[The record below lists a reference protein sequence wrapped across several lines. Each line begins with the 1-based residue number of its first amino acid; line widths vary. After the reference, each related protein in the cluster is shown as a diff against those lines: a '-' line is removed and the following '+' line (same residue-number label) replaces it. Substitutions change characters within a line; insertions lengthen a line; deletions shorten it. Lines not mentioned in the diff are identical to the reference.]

1 MKKLFTFL
9 LAIVAS
15 IGTMFAASGK
25 CGENLTWELTDDV
38 LTISGTGA
46 MNNYSL
52 GSTGSSTAPWNSY
65 SSSIKSI
72 IIKWGVTS
80 IGEYA
85 FNNCSRLQSVE
96 IPNSVV
102 SIGSHAFSGCVR
114 MDSVNFGNGVTSIG
128 NYAFYKCSGLTSV
141 TIPNSVT
148 SIGNWAFSY
157 CSGLTSVTIGNSVT
171 GIGRNAF
178 GGCNSLTAVH
188 ILDLAAWCKI
198 QFGEDVANPLSYA
211 HNLYVNGELVTDL
224 IIPNSVTSIKY
235 KAFSGCTGLTSVTIP
250 NSVTSIGNYAFASCT
265 GLTSVTIPNSV
276 TSIGDWAFYN
286 CSSLTSVTIPNSVT
300 SIGIK
305 VFESCSGLTSVTI
318 PNSVANIGSGAF
330 YGCKISTI
338 DYIGDIEEWLN
349 KSWSPSDLS
358 SGYSLLLNGSILE
371 KVTIPDNVKS
381 IKDNTFLNCIS
392 LTSVMLPDGVTKI
405 GSSAFSGCTSLIYV
419 TIPNSVINIGSDAFK
434 NVPNIVYYGTAT
446 GSQWGA
452 KSINGFTV
460 GYFVYSD
467 DTKATLTA
475 CSASAQGE
483 ITIPNSVTSIGK
495 SAFYGC
501 TNLTSVTIPN
511 SVTSIGSSAFQECT
525 SLTSVT
531 IPNSVTS
538 IGNYAFANCSSLTS
552 VTIPNSVTSIG
563 NYAFSRCTGLTS
575 VTIPNSVTSIGEG
588 AFYYC
593 SVLASVTIPNSV
605 KSIGNYTFANCS
617 SLTFITI
624 PNNVT
629 GIGGYAFTGSK
640 INTINYVGELKDW
653 CEKLWSPDNISSNY
667 QLLFNG
673 ELQKNVIIPNSVTSI
688 GNYAFNNCSSL
699 TSIEIPNSVASIG
712 NSAFYNCSG
721 LTKVIIN
728 DVAAWCKIDFANL
741 LSNPLYYAHL
751 LYLNDVEINSLIIP
765 DNVTS
770 IGDYTFY
777 NCSNLTSVTI
787 PNSVTSIGNS
797 AFYGCTGLTSVTIPN
812 SVTSI
817 GNDAF
822 YNVQNI
828 MYQGTA
834 TGLPWGAKNINLF
847 MDGYLLFSDETRTT
861 LLACSREADGIIE
874 IPNSVTSIGYYA
886 FSGCTGLTSVTI
898 PNSVT
903 SIGYYA
909 FYNCSKLNSITIEA
923 TTPPYLG
930 DEAFDSTN
938 DCPIIVPCDA
948 VAVYKEKWSGYADR
962 IVGNNCKSSYT
973 ITFANWDG
981 KVLQSSQVEE
991 GTLPKYT
998 GTTPVRPEDEQYTY
1012 TFSGWSPAIVAAT
1025 ADATYTAR
1033 YEATKKG
1040 NTSYTITFL
1049 DWDGTVLQSS
1059 QVEEGTLPKYTGAT
1073 PVRPD
1078 DEQYTYT
1085 FNGWSPA
1092 IVAATAD
1099 ATYTA
1104 RYEAT
1109 KKETNT
1115 CGDNLTWD
1123 LTDGVL
1129 TISGT
1134 GKMTDFS
1141 YPDYG
1146 PWYSSRSSIKTLN
1159 ISDGVTSIG
1168 NYAFYN
1174 CSALTSVTIP
1184 NSVTSIG
1191 NSAFE
1196 DCTGLTSVTIPN
1208 SVTSIGSS
1216 TFSGCSGLTSVTIG
1230 NSVTSIGKSAFADC
1244 SSLTSVTIG
1253 NSVTSIGDYAFEGC
1267 SGLTSMTIPNS
1278 VTSIGDWA
1286 FDGCSGLTSITIP
1299 KSVTSI
1305 GDVPFLLCSNLKTID
1320 IDADNPN
1327 YSSERGVLFNK
1338 DKTTLIQCPGGK
1350 QGTYTIPNSVT
1361 SIGDFAFAQC
1371 YALTS
1376 IEIPNSVTSIG
1387 EYAFYLC
1394 SGLTSVIVGNGVKE
1408 IVSPTFAGCPLK
1420 NITLGTGLRK
1430 MSVGAFP
1437 YNVMMDGYDEY
1448 GLPMPKT
1455 DASGNFIYTVEK
1467 VVCYAKVPPTI
1478 ELSGASDYKG
1488 FLDNF
1493 AEAVIYVPQESVSR
1507 YQAYTET
1514 WGRLDIRPIK
1524 AATADATSLTV
1535 TPSASSAEIT
1545 WPQVSGAASYEL
1557 IIKDKSGNVVC
1568 TLIFNAEGQ
1577 LTSIAFA
1584 APSRDGAPQRTQT
1597 AGFSFTI
1604 TGLDSGSSYDLT
1616 MTSKDQ
1622 NGNTIDEKQLS
1633 FSTNGSSPEA
1643 IDTIDAAKLGSSS
1656 KILRNGQV
1664 LIRRG
1669 DKLYTMQGQ
1678 EVE

>member
-1 MKKLFTFL
+1 M
-9 LAIVAS
+9 
-15 IGTMFAASGK
+15 
-25 CGENLTWELTDDV
+25 
-38 LTISGTGA
+38 
-46 MNNYSL
+46 
-52 GSTGSSTAPWNSY
+52 
-65 SSSIKSI
+65 
-72 IIKWGVTS
+72 TS
-80 IGEYA
+80 IGDDA
-85 FNNCSRLQSVE
+85 F
-96 IPNSVV
+96 I
-102 SIGSHAFSGCVR
+102 
-114 MDSVNFGNGVTSIG
+114 
-128 NYAFYKCSGLTSV
+128 
-141 TIPNSVT
+141 
-148 SIGNWAFSY
+148 W
-157 CSGLTSVTIGNSVT
+157 
-171 GIGRNAF
+171 
-178 GGCNSLTAVH
+178 
-188 ILDLAAWCKI
+188 
-198 QFGEDVANPLSYA
+198 
-211 HNLYVNGELVTDL
+211 
-224 IIPNSVTSIKY
+224 
-235 KAFSGCTGLTSVTIP
+235 CTGLTSVTIP
-250 NSVTSIGNYAFASCT
+250 
-265 GLTSVTIPNSV
+265 
-276 TSIGDWAFYN
+276 
-286 CSSLTSVTIPNSVT
+286 
-300 SIGIK
+300 
-305 VFESCSGLTSVTI
+305 
-318 PNSVANIGSGAF
+318 
-330 YGCKISTI
+330 
-338 DYIGDIEEWLN
+338 
-349 KSWSPSDLS
+349 
-358 SGYSLLLNGSILE
+358 
-371 KVTIPDNVKS
+371 KS
-381 IKDNTFLNCIS
+381 IK
-392 LTSVMLPDGVTKI
+392 
-405 GSSAFSGCTSLIYV
+405 
-419 TIPNSVINIGSDAFK
+419 
-434 NVPNIVYYGTAT
+434 
-446 GSQWGA
+446 
-452 KSINGFTV
+452 
-460 GYFVYSD
+460 
-467 DTKATLTA
+467 
-475 CSASAQGE
+475 
-483 ITIPNSVTSIGK
+483 
-495 SAFYGC
+495 
-501 TNLTSVTIPN
+501 
-511 SVTSIGSSAFQECT
+511 
-525 SLTSVT
+525 
-531 IPNSVTS
+531 
-538 IGNYAFANCSSLTS
+538 
-552 VTIPNSVTSIG
+552 
-563 NYAFSRCTGLTS
+563 
-575 VTIPNSVTSIGEG
+575 SIGE
-588 AFYYC
+588 
-593 SVLASVTIPNSV
+593 
-605 KSIGNYTFANCS
+605 
-617 SLTFITI
+617 
-624 PNNVT
+624 
-629 GIGGYAFTGSK
+629 
-640 INTINYVGELKDW
+640 
-653 CEKLWSPDNISSNY
+653 
-667 QLLFNG
+667 
-673 ELQKNVIIPNSVTSI
+673 
-688 GNYAFNNCSSL
+688 
-699 TSIEIPNSVASIG
+699 
-712 NSAFYNCSG
+712 
-721 LTKVIIN
+721 
-728 DVAAWCKIDFANL
+728 
-741 LSNPLYYAHL
+741 
-751 LYLNDVEINSLIIP
+751 
-765 DNVTS
+765 
-770 IGDYTFY
+770 
-777 NCSNLTSVTI
+777 
-787 PNSVTSIGNS
+787 
-797 AFYGCTGLTSVTIPN
+797 
-812 SVTSI
+812 
-817 GNDAF
+817 
-822 YNVQNI
+822 
-828 MYQGTA
+828 
-834 TGLPWGAKNINLF
+834 
-847 MDGYLLFSDETRTT
+847 
-861 LLACSREADGIIE
+861 
-874 IPNSVTSIGYYA
+874 
-886 FSGCTGLTSVTI
+886 
-898 PNSVT
+898 
-903 SIGYYA
+903 YA
-909 FYNCSKLNSITIEA
+909 FYDCSNLNSITIEA
-923 TTPPYLG
+923 NTPPSLG
-930 DEAFDSTN
+930 DYAFDSTN
-938 DCPIIVPCDA
+938 DCPINVPYNT
-948 VAVYKEKWSGYADR
+948 VNTYKNAWTEYSSR
-962 IVGNNCKSSYT
+962 I
-973 ITFANWDG
+973 
-981 KVLQSSQVEE
+981 
-991 GTLPKYT
+991 
-998 GTTPVRPEDEQYTY
+998 
-1012 TFSGWSPAIVAAT
+1012 
-1025 ADATYTAR
+1025 
-1033 YEATKKG
+1033 KG
-1040 NTSYTITFL
+1040 NSESFTITFL

-1184 NSVTSIG
+1184 
-1191 NSAFE
+1191 
-1196 DCTGLTSVTIPN
+1196 
-1208 SVTSIGSS
+1208 
-1216 TFSGCSGLTSVTIG
+1216 

-1478 ELSGASDYKG
+1478 ELSGASDYKE

-1507 YQAYTET
+1507 YQAYIET

-1643 IDTIDAAKLGSSS
+1643 IDAIEGPMHGGSS
-1656 KILRNGQV
+1656 KLLRNGQV

>member
-1 MKKLFTFL
+1 MAYIDKHGVKY
-9 LAIVAS
+9 
-15 IGTMFAASGK
+15 
-25 CGENLTWELTDDV
+25 TDDKKTLIRCPRDFEGEYIIPDGV
-38 LTISGTGA
+38 IEIRAEGFMHCTKLNSVIIPGSVMKIGFSTFEGCTNLYDVTIPSSVTHIGASAFKDSAEIVYISG
-46 MNNYSL
+46 
-52 GSTGSSTAPWNSY
+52 
-65 SSSIKSI
+65 
-72 IIKWGVTS
+72 
-80 IGEYA
+80 
-85 FNNCSRLQSVE
+85 SVE
-96 IPNSVV
+96 H
-102 SIGSHAFSGCVR
+102 IGSDAFSGVYNLISNNPLTETYGAKFLNAYCEDGLVYS
-114 MDSVNFGNGVTSIG
+114 DTSKTKLLECPKSAIGVLSNNGAKFIRGSFTVTSVVLPDSITEIG
-128 NYAFYKCSGLTSV
+128 DRAFENCSELSSV
-141 TIPNSVT
+141 TIPGSVT
-148 SIGNWAFSY
+148 SIGRHAFEGCTKLTSVSLPDSVTRLGAAAFKG
-157 CSGLTSVTIGNSVT
+157 CSGLQSIRLSNGLKIIGNSAFEDCRELNEIDIPKSVAEISESAFKGCIGLSDVT
-171 GIGRNAF
+171 
-178 GGCNSLTAVH
+178 L
-188 ILDLAAWCKI
+188 
-198 QFGEDVANPLSYA
+198 QE
-211 HNLYVNGELVTDL
+211 
-224 IIPNSVTSIKY
+224 
-235 KAFSGCTGLTSVTIP
+235 GLTSIGYQAFWGCKNIVSITIP
-250 NSVTSIGNYAFASCT
+250 ASAAIIGEDAFRGVCNIILANPSTKNYGARLVNAYIDDEDLDFAYADATKTKLLACSRMSIAPCVPDSVKEIVDGAFEGCDSLVSINIPDSVTRIGKRTFYGCT
-265 GLTSVTIPNSV
+265 ELHRISVPDSVTE
-276 TSIGDWAFYN
+276 IGESAFED

-300 SIGIK
+300 SIG
-305 VFESCSGLTSVTI
+305 
-318 PNSVANIGSGAF
+318 
-330 YGCKISTI
+330 
-338 DYIGDIEEWLN
+338 
-349 KSWSPSDLS
+349 
-358 SGYSLLLNGSILE
+358 
-371 KVTIPDNVKS
+371 
-381 IKDNTFLNCIS
+381 
-392 LTSVMLPDGVTKI
+392 DG
-405 GSSAFSGCTSLIYV
+405 AFSG
-419 TIPNSVINIGSDAFK
+419 
-434 NVPNIVYYGTAT
+434 
-446 GSQWGA
+446 
-452 KSINGFTV
+452 
-460 GYFVYSD
+460 
-467 DTKATLTA
+467 
-475 CSASAQGE
+475 
-483 ITIPNSVTSIGK
+483 
-495 SAFYGC
+495 
-501 TNLTSVTIPN
+501 
-511 SVTSIGSSAFQECT
+511 
-525 SLTSVT
+525 
-531 IPNSVTS
+531 
-538 IGNYAFANCSSLTS
+538 CSSLTS
-552 VTIPNSVTSIG
+552 VMIPNSVTSIG